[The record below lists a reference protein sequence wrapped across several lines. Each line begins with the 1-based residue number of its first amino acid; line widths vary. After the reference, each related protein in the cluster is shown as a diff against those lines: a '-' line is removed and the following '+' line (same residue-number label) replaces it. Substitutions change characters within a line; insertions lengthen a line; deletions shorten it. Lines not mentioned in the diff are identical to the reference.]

1 MYWLIPTQILTYYM
15 KSDLKI
21 RLCTCFTL
29 GVRARWGGLWNWELF
44 FHPTLTCQHKSWS
57 STSQD
62 FFFFLISL
70 HWSSIDN
77 RFTSTEFLSALISF
91 YALANEYTYKSRSI
105 IFFTV
110 LTFFF
115 SGISF
120 CSFIRCRDWGALSH
134 IWHPGNIAS
143 KDGPPTPPITITSP
157 WAQWDIVS

>member
-21 RLCTCFTL
+21 RLWTCFTL

-44 FHPTLTCQHKSWS
+44 FHPTVTCQHKSWS

-62 FFFFLISL
+62 FFFLFDFPSLEFYRQQIHSYAVPLCSYFFLCLSL
-70 HWSSIDN
+70 RIYVQVKVYHFFHCSD
-77 RFTSTEFLSALISF
+77 FL
-91 YALANEYTYKSRSI
+91 
-105 IFFTV
+105 
-110 LTFFF
+110 F

-134 IWHPGNIAS
+134 IWHPGNLAC
-143 KDGPPTPPITITSP
+143 KDAPPTTITSP
-157 WAQWDIVS
+157 WAQWYIVS